1 MAPEGTVQGG
11 FGIGLGPRA
20 GSAFAVGA
28 SLLVLTGAGPVDA
41 APRQAPECR
50 PAPTRT
56 EEITT
61 LGPRGELVLG
71 SGARAVLSG
80 VHWPEDAAASW
91 AAADWL
97 LMHRGRRLTVTGRGD
112 PDRWGH
118 IRIDAA
124 PDDEATNLAG
134 GLIAAGLAATDAGEG
149 DTLCRPALLALER
162 AARGVGRG
170 IWRAGAPDVRDGAA
184 LREAAGRFIVAEG
197 RLVGVGERPGRTYLD
212 FVARG
217 RDGLTVTVSKRTWR
231 RLQERGLS
239 AATLKGRLV
248 RVRGVVE
255 VGRGPILDIASA
267 DMIEVLDEERAPRR

>member
-1 MAPEGTVQGG
+1 MRDG
-11 FGIGLGPRA
+11 FGIGLRPR
-20 GSAFAVGA
+20 GRSAFRAAA
-28 SLLVLTGAGPVDA
+28 SLLVVLVDAGPVAA

-56 EEITT
+56 EEIASV
-61 LGPRGELVLG
+61 GPRGELVLG

-80 VHWPEDAAASW
+80 VHWPEEAAA
-91 AAADWL
+91 AAAANDWL
-97 LMHRGRRLTVTGRGD
+97 LTHRGRRLTVMGRGD
-112 PDRWGH
+112 PDRWGR

-124 PDDEATNLAG
+124 LDGEATDLAG
-134 GLIAAGLAATDAGEG
+134 GLIAAGLAATDAGES

-162 AARGVGRG
+162 AARGEGRG
-170 IWRAGAPDVRDGAA
+170 IWSAKRPDVRDGAA
-184 LREAAGRFIVAEG
+184 LRAGAGRFMVAEG
-197 RLVGVGERPGRTYLD
+197 RLLAVGERPGRTYLD

-255 VGRGPILDIASA
+255 VGRGPIIDIASA

>member
-1 MAPEGTVQGG
+1 MRGG
-11 FGIGLGPRA
+11 SGIGLRLRA
-20 GSAFAVGA
+20 QSAFAGG
-28 SLLVLTGAGPVDA
+28 SLLIVVLAGSVVA
-41 APRQAPECR
+41 APRPAPECR

-56 EEITT
+56 EEIAT
-61 LGPRGELVLG
+61 LGPRGELVFR

-80 VHWPEDAAASW
+80 VHWPVQAAAAE

-97 LMHRGRRLTVTGRGD
+97 LMHRGRSLTVTGRGD
-112 PDRWGH
+112 PDRWDR

-124 PDDEATNLAG
+124 LDGEEADLAG
-134 GLIAAGLAATDAGEG
+134 GLIAAGLAAVDAGEG
-149 DTLCRPALLALER
+149 DTLCRPALLALEQ
-162 AARGVGRG
+162 AARNETRG
-170 IWRAGAPDVRDGAA
+170 IWSAKLPDVRDGAA
-184 LREAAGRFIVAEG
+184 LRAEAGRFVVAEG
-197 RLVGVGERPGRTYLD
+197 RLLGVGERPGRTYLD

-239 AATLKGRLV
+239 AATLKGRRV

-255 VGRGPILDIASA
+255 ASRGPILDIASA